1 MKKIFAVIL
10 TGAII
15 LSILVSAS
23 IFMAGCESNIGYNA
37 QIFDGNYKFNYAFIL
52 FPDGKTIEGE
62 VKSWLDYDDS
72 DMVRVTFT
80 DNNVYYTHGSNVILI
95 YDPNL

>member
-10 TGAII
+10 TCVIS
-15 LSILVSAS
+15 LSIFIGAS
-23 IFMAGCESNIGYNA
+23 IFIAGCESNIGYNA

-52 FPDGKTIEGE
+52 FSDGKTIEGE

-72 DMVRVTFT
+72 DMVQVTFT
-80 DNNVYYTHGSNVILI
+80 DNNVYYIHSSNVILI